1 MTAADD
7 SIDTGAGG
15 SVLLRHI
22 TAQAARRAA
31 ERAAAGR
38 PDPVVPPVPV
48 PRGPD
53 RVIASAIGR
62 AADRVHGMPL
72 FFDRVSVGHAVLAEV
87 PELLPEQALILAVEG
102 PGGAMG
108 TAAICPGLLSSL
120 IEMQATGRVSS
131 RQVRPRKPTRKDG
144 SITGDFVSALLKELA
159 GEHTGQEEL
168 PSLAGF
174 SYASFLDD
182 PRPLMLMLE
191 DGPLSRISI
200 RVRLGSG
207 GKRVGQILIAIP
219 ETRKRPAGAVAA
231 DAIALPHFAEGQQ
244 SSVPTRGH
252 SLAEAVQN
260 APVALVGVLCRKKLN
275 LATLKSLIPGAVIA
289 LPSNTLDCATL
300 ETSLGQVLAR
310 GRFGEADGFHAVR
323 LHGAETKEAAPV
335 RDIAAPQRVDK
346 LPIETM
352 DEFRRA
358 SAIEPSTATPAAF
371 SQRA

>member
-1 MTAADD
+1 MDVNEN
-7 SIDTGAGG
+7 DTGKGKSSQHAE
-15 SVLLRHI
+15 LLRRMI
-22 TAQAARRAA
+22 TEHEAARARLTQTIPAPVPASVTAERAVAIALGRAA
-31 ERAAAGR
+31 EKLYKLPTLA
-38 PDPVVPPVPV
+38 DSVT
-48 PRGPD
+48 
-53 RVIASAIGR
+53 IA
-62 AADRVHGMPL
+62 PTT
-72 FFDRVSVGHAVLAEV
+72 LAE
-87 PELLPEQALILAVEG
+87 LPEYLPEHALLAVIDRA
-102 PGGAMG
+102 GGATG
-108 TAAICPGLLSSL
+108 VVALCPAVTASL